1 MRVSGAKSAFVFVF
15 LIVLACAGDKELP
28 EDPNLELFIE
38 TAAKCAYIERAYSHD
53 DDLLS
58 RELADLVI
66 PADLDSILGLLFST
80 YGAEPD
86 FWHQVYSEIL
96 ERSRKE

>member
-1 MRVSGAKSAFVFVF
+1 MRLSGAKSAFVFVF
-15 LIVLACAGDKELP
+15 FIVLACAEDQELP
-28 EDPNLELFIE
+28 EDANLELFIE

-53 DDLLS
+53 DDLFS
-58 RELADLVI
+58 EELAEIAI
-66 PADLDSILGLLFST
+66 PAGLDSILDSLFST

-96 ERSRKE
+96 ERSRK